1 MLLILNVDP
10 VQKLRIANA
19 IPRGYFSF
27 STIKTTQTF
36 SKIKNNFHFQNKNQ
50 LTICFLN
57 KKS

>member
-36 SKIKNNFHFQNKNQ
+36 SKIKNNFHFQNKNNTT
-50 LTICFLN
+50 L
-57 KKS
+57 